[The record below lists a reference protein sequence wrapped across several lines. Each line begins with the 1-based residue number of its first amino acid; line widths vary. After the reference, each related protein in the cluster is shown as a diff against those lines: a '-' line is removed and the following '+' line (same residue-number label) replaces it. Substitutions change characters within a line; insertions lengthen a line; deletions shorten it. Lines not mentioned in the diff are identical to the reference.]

1 MIQYWKINQ
10 ENDLST
16 FFILKDEAIWISKIN
31 ELEISIEQALKKK
44 MLFDKTRFIRFH
56 DLKNLIFDKEN
67 SKIHFNYIKEKNEP
81 QEKGFKLKIPNTF
94 FTEIQDKILEKFST
108 PLKDL
113 NFIDRFTKPIVFSLL
128 STFSLAIGL
137 YFFGVSIDYPIIIIL
152 AVITFL
158 KYYSFQNITVTQK
171 KVKYLSSIKTYYGGD
186 DLDKLSALWASH
198 QFFLLTFHFICTLFC
213 TLFKQKTLTY
223 LIYK

>member
-81 QEKGFKLKIPNTF
+81 QEKGFKLKIPNTL

-128 STFSLAIGL
+128 STFSLAIFL
-137 YFFGVSIDYPIIIIL
+137 YFFSVSIDYPIIIIL
-152 AVITFL
+152 AAITFFEVLFISKFYSYPKKGKIL
-158 KYYSFQNITVTQK
+158 KLN
-171 KVKYLSSIKTYYGGD
+171 
-186 DLDKLSALWASH
+186 
-198 QFFLLTFHFICTLFC
+198 
-213 TLFKQKTLTY
+213 
-223 LIYK
+223 